1 MYDVIIADRPDPVG
15 AGKILFNI
23 KFYENINRIMS
34 NNSIAVFQSGVPF
47 LQKRELEKVLK
58 DVKKYFKYSGFYLT
72 TVPSYIGGFMALVWA
87 SNNQSLKNEKN
98 KARHYKIKT
107 KYYNK
112 DILQGCFAIP
122 NFMKETETN

>member
-1 MYDVIIADRPDPVG
+1 M
-15 AGKILFNI
+15 KNFNT
-23 KFYENINRIMS
+23 IMS

-87 SNNQSLKNEKN
+87 SNNQSLKIEKN

-107 KYYNK
+107 QYYNK